1 MTAIGTMTTGVG
13 VVTTFNLTWVP
24 QYIHFVAATQLT
36 GLKVTVLGDG
46 VITDL
51 DAAGLS
57 ALYNI
62 RQYGQVAN
70 GYTIPLAD
78 GLIRGKNVE
87 ITTTNSAAQ
96 TPILYGMSMQMGS
109 RYIQCLRQTALA
121 NSGVVLDKFAYL
133 AIPAI
138 AATDVL
144 NITYVDGLTTKVE
157 AAELPAM
164 ANVFQSAGINI
175 IDNVEAMMDEV
186 QFTPSA
192 NRTVYVVR
200 YSGKEL
206 NQQAIGG

>member
-1 MTAIGTMTTGVG
+1 MTAIGTMTTGAA

-51 DAAGLS
+51 DGAGLS

-62 RQYGQVAN
+62 RQYGQVTN

-87 ITTTNSAAQ
+87 ITATNSAAQ
-96 TPILYGMSMQMGS
+96 TPILYGVSMQMGS
-109 RYIQCLRQTALA
+109 HYIQCLRQTALA
-121 NSGVVLDKFAYL
+121 NSGVAISQFAYL

-138 AATDVL
+138 AAADVL
-144 NITYVDGLTTKVE
+144 NITYVDGLTNKVE

-164 ANVFQSAGINI
+164 ANVFQSASLNV

-186 QFTPSA
+186 QFTPAA

-200 YSGKEL
+200 YSGKDVSQE
-206 NQQAIGG
+206 AI

>member
-1 MTAIGTMTTGVG
+1 MTAIGTMTTGAA

-36 GLKVTVLGDG
+36 GLKITVLGDG

-51 DAAGLS
+51 DGAGLS

-62 RQYGQVAN
+62 RQFGQVAN

-87 ITTTNSAAQ
+87 ITATNSAAQ
-96 TPILYGMSMQMGS
+96 ASTLYGISMQMGGH
-109 RYIQCLRQTALA
+109 YIQCLRQTALA
-121 NSGVVLDKFAYL
+121 NSGVAIAQFAYL

-138 AATDVL
+138 AAADVL

-164 ANVFQSAGINI
+164 ANVFQSASLNV

-186 QFTPSA
+186 QFTPAA

-200 YSGKEL
+200 YSGKDVSQE
-206 NQQAIGG
+206 AI